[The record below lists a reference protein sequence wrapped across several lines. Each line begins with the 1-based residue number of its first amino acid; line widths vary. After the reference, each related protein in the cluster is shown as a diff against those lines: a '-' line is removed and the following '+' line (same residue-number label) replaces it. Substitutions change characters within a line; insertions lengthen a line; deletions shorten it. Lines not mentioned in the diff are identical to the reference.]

1 MWRER
6 FSYTVLL
13 FTPWKKKPRKQY
25 FPEIMEK
32 SFILV
37 FSLFS
42 PDNLCPWKHYSG
54 ISPSTKCSRPGWL
67 KTVLNEQV
75 KRRLKFQKT
84 TGSKL
89 SINWDTYEFWSR
101 PYLIGTLTNESKNP
115 KYWWFSFLFDISIQE
130 GGKLRKK
137 KNPLFFPQSLS
148 SLPFSFMHTKYIYS
162 TSFPMCSV
170 TKRDVMK
177 ALCEWGCHGEAVPG
191 KE

>member
-13 FTPWKKKPRKQY
+13 FRPWKKKPRKQY

-54 ISPSTKCSRPGWL
+54 IFPSTKCSRPGWL

-137 KNPLFFPQSLS
+137 KKILFSFLRACRPSLS
-148 SLPFSFMHTKYIYS
+148 PLCTQNIYIRLPFQCVQLQREM
-162 TSFPMCSV
+162 
-170 TKRDVMK
+170 
-177 ALCEWGCHGEAVPG
+177 
-191 KE
+191 

>member
-13 FTPWKKKPRKQY
+13 FRPWRKKSRKQY

-32 SFILV
+32 SFLLV

-42 PDNLCPWKHYSG
+42 SDNLCPWKHYSG
-54 ISPSTKCSRPGWL
+54 IFPSTKCSRPGWL

-75 KRRLKFQKT
+75 KRRLKFQQT
-84 TGSKL
+84 TESKL

-101 PYLIGTLTNESKNP
+101 PYLTGTLTNKSKNP
-115 KYWWFSFLFDISIQE
+115 KYRWFSFLFDISIQE
-130 GGKLRKK
+130 GGKLREK

-148 SLPFSFMHTKYIYS
+148 SLPFSFMYTIYIYIFYFLS
-162 TSFPMCSV
+162 NVFSYKERRNEGALWMGLPWRSCS
-170 TKRDVMK
+170 R
-177 ALCEWGCHGEAVPG
+177 
-191 KE
+191 